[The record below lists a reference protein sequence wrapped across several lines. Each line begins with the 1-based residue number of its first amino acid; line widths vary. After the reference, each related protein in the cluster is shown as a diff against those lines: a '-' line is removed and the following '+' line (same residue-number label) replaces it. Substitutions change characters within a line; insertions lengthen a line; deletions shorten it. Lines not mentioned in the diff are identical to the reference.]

1 MNPKTLISAGKTA
14 AKIAIPILIEKAP
27 DIWGAA
33 RKYFGKKKEEK
44 KTK

>member
-1 MNPKTLISAGKTA
+1 MNPKALISAGKTA

-27 DIWGAA
+27 VIWEKA
-33 RKYFGKKKEEK
+33 RKYFRKKKEEK